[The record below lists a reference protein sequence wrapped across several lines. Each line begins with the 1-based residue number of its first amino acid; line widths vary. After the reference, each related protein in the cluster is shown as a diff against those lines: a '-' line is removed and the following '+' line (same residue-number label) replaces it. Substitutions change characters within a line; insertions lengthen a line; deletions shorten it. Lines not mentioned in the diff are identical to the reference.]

1 LKNRLKKEGNESV
14 TNCNQLKLLAADGK
28 RYLSDVADQ
37 EQLFRIIQSVPSP
50 LVGGG
55 FFIASKLSTELRS
68 VNSFFARKIFA
79 ILKYNFKFAHFFLH
93 NFMKNTFKIQ
103 IIPLF
108 SCTNLKKAVPSDT
121 ALAEANSPVATFA
134 RCSPYSSS
142 LVIICKNDLHFAIRY
157 PPLRFQA

>member
-1 LKNRLKKEGNESV
+1 MQEKWYFSVVDVIAILTDSPTPRNYWKVLKNRLKKEGNESV

-55 FFIASKLSTELRS
+55 FFIASKLSTERRS

-79 ILKYNFKFAHFFLH
+79 ILK
-93 NFMKNTFKIQ
+93 
-103 IIPLF
+103 
-108 SCTNLKKAVPSDT
+108 
-121 ALAEANSPVATFA
+121 
-134 RCSPYSSS
+134 
-142 LVIICKNDLHFAIRY
+142 CKL
-157 PPLRFQA
+157 